1 MAIFKPKTTSTTTS
15 EPVNY
20 LGVIDVG
27 ILGFTDRSGD
37 FDWADVFIEIEL
49 SVKNSEYSNKM
60 AILGRLDKDSNDT
73 ITGGS
78 VLNRLYKMFDAIECN
93 AGLNIKGTWEDE
105 HGNKIKDIA
114 EYLNERYTT
123 KGEKYHVY
131 AYKKK
136 PKPGKKVFTE
146 IYPKFYPLTVL
157 GKIKCSEEAVWLK
170 EKGII
175 KEADASDMPK
185 QTDIPLANEALNNL

>member
-1 MAIFKPKTTSTTTS
+1 MAIFKPETTKNTTSD
-15 EPVNY
+15 PVSY

-27 ILGFTDRSGD
+27 ILGFTDRSSE

-60 AILGRLDKDSNDT
+60 AILGRLDKDSKNT
-73 ITGGS
+73 IIGGS
-78 VLNRLYKMFDAIECN
+78 VLNRLYKMFDAIKCE
-93 AGLNIKGTWEDE
+93 AGLNVNGTWEDE
-105 HGNKIKDIA
+105 HGNEVKDIA

-131 AYKKK
+131 SYKKK

-146 IYPKFYPLTVL
+146 IYPKLYPLTQS
-157 GKIKCSEEAVWLK
+157 GKIKCSEEVVWLK
-170 EKGII
+170 AKGII
-175 KEADASDMPK
+175 KEADASDVPT